1 MIRYLEVSG
10 TEYEMG
16 FQLGQAFAA
25 YLQSAALGME
35 ETLAQ
40 GAIREKAERLEGKLK
55 AQLPACLE
63 EIYGRADGAKI
74 PRSLALLLFFPE
86 ISKRADG
93 CTTAVIQRENGKFLF
108 CHNEDDEH
116 YTTENVA
123 LVKYQYGDFWIT
135 GYTAA
140 TKLVGSSFAWN
151 SAGMV
156 FSSNY
161 IYDTKIQL
169 ENISRYVAVR
179 DVMNAKSLEE
189 AVRKLRE
196 AKVASAFSLN
206 ILDLNENRAV
216 NIEKDTEEIYPTP
229 ICERYARANHFIA
242 KTEDLPQPPVSSAF
256 RCAKANELIAQV
268 DRKTASISD
277 LQSILMYETQG
288 YNESIYM
295 DAKKYPE
302 KGVTVA
308 NFSYDGESGKIAVRD
323 YLGGGVMEFEYR

>member
-93 CTTAVIQRENGKFLF
+93 CTAAVIQKENGKFLF

-135 GYTAA
+135 GYTVA

-151 SAGMV
+151 SARMV

-189 AVRKLRE
+189 AVQKPRE
-196 AKVASAFSLN
+196 AKVASAFSLRN
-206 ILDLNENRAV
+206 LSDPHLRKIRQGQSFYCQNGGFAPAACLFGLSVRQSQCADCAGRSQNGLYFGFAV
-216 NIEKDTEEIYPTP
+216 
-229 ICERYARANHFIA
+229 HF
-242 KTEDLPQPPVSSAF
+242 DV
-256 RCAKANELIAQV
+256 
-268 DRKTASISD
+268 
-277 LQSILMYETQG
+277 
-288 YNESIYM
+288 
-295 DAKKYPE
+295 
-302 KGVTVA
+302 
-308 NFSYDGESGKIAVRD
+308 
-323 YLGGGVMEFEYR
+323 